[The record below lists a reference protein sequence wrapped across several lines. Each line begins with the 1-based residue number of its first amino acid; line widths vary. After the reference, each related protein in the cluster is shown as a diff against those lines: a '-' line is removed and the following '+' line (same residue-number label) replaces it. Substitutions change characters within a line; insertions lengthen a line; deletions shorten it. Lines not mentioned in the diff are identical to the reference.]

1 MLFRKRSKDITRW
14 LASEEKTALLVTGA
28 RQTGKTFLIRECL
41 KAQEKD
47 YIEFNFI
54 ERPEIPKMLKEL
66 EDMGATEI
74 LTRLSIMSDRPM
86 VKGKTIIFFDE
97 VQEYKEIATLIKFL
111 VDEGSYRYILSG
123 SLLGVELRG
132 VRSLGCEAEG

>member
-54 ERPEIPKMLKEL
+54 ERPEIPKMLK
-66 EDMGATEI
+66 
-74 LTRLSIMSDRPM
+74 
-86 VKGKTIIFFDE
+86 
-97 VQEYKEIATLIKFL
+97 
-111 VDEGSYRYILSG
+111 
-123 SLLGVELRG
+123 
-132 VRSLGCEAEG
+132 